1 MSASNHYEILV
12 VEDTPQM
19 AKLTLTILE
28 RSGYRATHVDDG
40 ETAIAYLQENY
51 PDLVL
56 LDLNLPGISGWDVMA
71 FIIQHFGTGKLRVIV
86 TTAYGDS
93 ANRVVGKL
101 QSVNKYIVK
110 PFTPQDLISAVE
122 SVLAVPLQ

>member
-1 MSASNHYEILV
+1 MNASNDYQILV

-19 AKLTLTILE
+19 AQLTLLILE
-28 RSGYRATHVDDG
+28 RAGYKAAHAVDG
-40 ETAIAYLQENY
+40 ESAIAYLEQNS

-71 FIIQHFGTGKLRVIV
+71 FIIQRFGTGNLRVIV

-101 QSVNKYIVK
+101 QSVTKYIVK
-110 PFTPQDLISAVE
+110 PFSPQDLISAVQ
-122 SVLAVPLQ
+122 SALAVPQ